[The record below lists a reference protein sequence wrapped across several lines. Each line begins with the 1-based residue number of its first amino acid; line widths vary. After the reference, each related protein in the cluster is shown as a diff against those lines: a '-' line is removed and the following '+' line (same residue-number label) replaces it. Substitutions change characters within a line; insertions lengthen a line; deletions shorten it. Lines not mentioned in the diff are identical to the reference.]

1 MAVSQKLKNQIK
13 AEAGFQCAVPFCNNT
28 SPLQI
33 HHIIHQGGGENGT
46 DTADNLICL
55 CSNCHG
61 RYHAGEIDRQSI
73 QQYKRR
79 LVQEAYKELA
89 IHEIGYLEALLQGE
103 LIELDSE
110 GVKLARRLER
120 KGYITITETSEGLF
134 KLEITETGKSVV
146 E

>member
-1 MAVSQKLKNQIK
+1 MAITQRIRNLIK
-13 AEAGFQCAVPFCNNT
+13 AEAGFKCAVPFCNNT

-33 HHIIHQGGGENGT
+33 HHIIHQGGGENGA
-46 DTADNLICL
+46 DTVDNLICL

-61 RYHAGEIDRQSI
+61 RYHAGEIDRQAI

-89 IHEIGYLEALLQGE
+89 LHEVGYLEALLEGDN
-103 LIELDSE
+103 IELDVE
-110 GVKLARRLER
+110 GVRLARRLER
-120 KGYITITETSEGLF
+120 KGYVAINETPEELF
-134 KLEITETGKSVV
+134 QLEITDAGRSIV

>member
-1 MAVSQKLKNQIK
+1 MAVTQRIRNLIK
-13 AEAGFQCAVPFCNNT
+13 AEAGFKCAVPFCNNT

-46 DTADNLICL
+46 DTVDNLICL

-61 RYHAGEIDRQSI
+61 RYHAGEIDRQAI

-89 IHEIGYLEALLQGE
+89 PNEVGYLEALLEGDN
-103 LIELDSE
+103 IELDAE
-110 GVKLARRLER
+110 GVRLARRLER
-120 KGYITITETSEGLF
+120 KGYVTINETSEELF
-134 KLEITETGKSVV
+134 QLEITDAGRSVV